1 MLGRG
6 RWIMMA
12 YTGGAGLADTATGM
26 PLSGCASEAAA
37 RPGGPAAAYAGY
49 WLSLG
54 RSVAAYTRHEAR
66 ARSFLSAGEAADLII

>member
-37 RPGGPAAAYAGY
+37 RRRAGGRICGLLALAREE
-49 WLSLG
+49 
-54 RSVAAYTRHEAR
+54 RSGVHAP
-66 ARSFLSAGEAADLII
+66 

>member
-12 YTGGAGLADTATGM
+12 CTGSAGLADTATGM
-26 PLSGCASEAAA
+26 PLSGCG
-37 RPGGPAAAYAGY
+37 GGPAAAYAGC

-66 ARSFLSAGEAADLII
+66 ARSFLSAGEAADLIV